1 MRMSIIGIIEYN
13 IFGIPMVGSDICG
26 FFVEVRDIEMCTR
39 WLQVGSF
46 YTFASKFII

>member
-13 IFGIPMVGSDICG
+13 IFGIPMVGSDIYG

-46 YTFASKFII
+46 YTFTSKFII